1 MHLPALHHGILRA
14 SQCTLPVHLLP
25 DNHHYLITKGLH
37 SMPTAEK
44 ILILGGVINLL
55 YGFVTGF
62 MLAVIRQKT
71 PVAPKYLMFAHT
83 GPLMQGAMLLGLV
96 FAVQMSTLAAGTETT
111 GAALLS
117 GGALLLAIKDTVN
130 WWQTIGDEFA
140 EKPVLGL
147 ALGTLSVLASSA
159 GLLIVSFGVVLA
171 R

>member
-1 MHLPALHHGILRA
+1 MYRDFM
-14 SQCTLPVHLLP
+14 T
-25 DNHHYLITKGLH
+25 
-37 SMPTAEK
+37 TAEK
-44 ILILGGVINLL
+44 VLVLGGVINLL

-62 MLAVIRQKT
+62 ILAVIRQKA

-96 FAVQMSTLAAGTETT
+96 FAVQMSNLAAGTETT

-117 GGALLLAIKDTVN
+117 GGVLLLLAIKDTVN

-140 EKPVLGL
+140 KKPVLGL

-159 GLLIVSFGVVLA
+159 GLLIVRFGVVMA